1 MRKAFTMHA
10 AFIVNRV
17 FRIPR
22 SQVSRYMVVIFAFL
36 ISALLH
42 ILSVSGTEECRAL
55 PQVRFYLR
63 IIGAIFLEDL
73 VIWAYKSATGQAPK
87 PASPIKEGGEKTPK
101 SEKGGKVS
109 EPEEDSISLLWRLVG
124 YSWVVIFMSWAASL
138 LTYDVYNC

>member
-1 MRKAFTMHA
+1 MHA
-10 AFIVNRV
+10 AFVVNKV

-42 ILSVSGTEECRAL
+42 ILSVPGMEDCRAL

-63 IIGAIFLEDL
+63 IIGVIFLEDL
-73 VIWAYKSATGQAPK
+73 VIWAYKSATRQPPK
-87 PASPIKEGGEKTPK
+87 PASPIKENGEKTRG
-101 SEKGGKVS
+101 SEKGVKVS

-124 YSWVVIFMSWAASL
+124 YSWVVFFMSWAASL
-138 LTYDVYNC
+138 LTYEVYSCY